1 MKRTAFR
8 WIAAASLL
16 IVASTHAARR
26 PRYGGDLR
34 IETRALLRSMDP
46 TEWPVET
53 SEEFPWLTSAVFET
67 LVRLDARGEPQPW
80 LAISWTH
87 DAVRKSWIF
96 TPRPNVVLQ
105 NGATWAPAP
114 IVIPD
119 ERPIEQ
125 ILRDLSRPKN
135 AIVIRS
141 ADGALTG
148 TGAFRIARWQASRSA
163 TLAAHDGYWGGRP
176 YLDSVQIQFGREY
189 ADQAADLQLGKADV
203 IDANLPVKKAA
214 ATRATATLALQF
226 DGRVPDAVREA
237 IALAI
242 DRASIHSVILQK
254 QGDAS
259 AALLPQWLSGYALVF
274 PTERNLA
281 KARQLVPSPVN
292 LNWSY
297 DAKNPLVRSI
307 AQRIEVN
314 VREIGITLHSSLGG
328 GDATLLVLPVTS
340 AGSEIAL
347 EDMAAM
353 LKMPFTPSSSYES
366 ERALLNGFRVIPIVQ
381 LPRVWSLSAHVHNWP
396 RLEEVWIE

>member
-1 MKRTAFR
+1 
-8 WIAAASLL
+8 
-16 IVASTHAARR
+16 
-26 PRYGGDLR
+26 
-34 IETRALLRSMDP
+34 
-46 TEWPVET
+46 
-53 SEEFPWLTSAVFET
+53 
-67 LVRLDARGEPQPW
+67 
-80 LAISWTH
+80 
-87 DAVRKSWIF
+87 
-96 TPRPNVVLQ
+96 VVLQ

-125 ILRDLSRPKN
+125 ILRNLSRPKN
-135 AIVIRS
+135 AIVIRG
-141 ADGALTG
+141 ADGVLTG
-148 TGAFRIARWQASRSA
+148 TGPFRIARWEGSHSA
-163 TLAAHDGYWGGRP
+163 TFVAHDAYWGGRP

-214 ATRATATLALQF
+214 ATRAAATLALQF
-226 DGRVPDAVREA
+226 DRRVPDAVREA
-237 IALAI
+237 IALSI

-254 QGDAS
+254 QGDAA
-259 AALLPQWLSGYALVF
+259 AALLPQWLSGYAFVF
-274 PTERNLA
+274 PTERNLV

-292 LNWSY
+292 LSWSY

-314 VREIGITLHSSLGG
+314 VREIGITLHSSSGG

-366 ERALLNGFRVIPIVQ
+366 ERALLSGFRVIPIVQ
-381 LPRVWSLSAHVHNWP
+381 LPRAWSLSAHVHNWP